1 MPDEEEIDD
10 GRQQNLIVTLES
22 PSAARLA
29 DLASILQ
36 DLRFIVGCCD
46 LLMAQLRLPDPE
58 RDGVAVAAAWSAAL
72 IAYRRCF
79 DAGVRGGLTVAD
91 VQALGLQGEVL
102 KIHKFLHDM
111 RDKHIAHSVN
121 PYEVVRIG
129 AVLSPPES
137 VDRKVEGIATLS
149 MKHVVADE
157 RGSCSSA
164 DSRRAL
170 LSWSP
175 DSAKNSN
182 RSFSPR
188 RRAWTF
194 RSYISCQPCG

>member
-1 MPDEEEIDD
+1 
-10 GRQQNLIVTLES
+10 
-22 PSAARLA
+22 
-29 DLASILQ
+29 
-36 DLRFIVGCCD
+36 
-46 LLMAQLRLPDPE
+46 MAQLRLPDPE

-79 DAGVRGGLTVAD
+79 NTGVRGGLTVAD

-102 KIHKFLHDM
+102 EFHKFLHDM

-157 RGSCSSA
+157 TGVLQLGGLATSLAQLVARQCEEQQQIVQSEAESMDIQKLYQLPTMRVTAPGPEQASSG
-164 DSRRAL
+164 RRSQTEL
-170 LSWSP
+170 
-175 DSAKNSN
+175 
-182 RSFSPR
+182 
-188 RRAWTF
+188 
-194 RSYISCQPCG
+194 